1 MANFRVLFVIGALC
15 FISALAGTS
24 AQTNNKNTSPE
35 VVFMGASIIEW
46 WPKNGV
52 FFPGKNYLDKGIAG
66 QTSSQV
72 LKRFVPDVFNHQPKA
87 VVILV
92 GANDIITNV
101 SLNTMT
107 ENIKSMVKLAHQ
119 HGIHVILSSLPPVC
133 GSKVWMRPKML
144 AYNSWL
150 KNYAKD
156 NQANYIDF
164 YSALVD
170 KNQLLPRDKTI
181 DCLHPNKAGY
191 AIMSPL
197 AEIAIQKALKN

>member
-1 MANFRVLFVIGALC
+1 MINFRVLFVIAALC
-15 FISALAGTS
+15 FISAFTETS
-24 AQTNNKNTSPE
+24 DENSNPQ
-35 VVFMGASIIEW
+35 VVFMGASIIQW

-72 LKRFVPDVFNHQPKA
+72 LKRFVPDVINHQPKA

-92 GANDIITNV
+92 GHNDIITKV
-101 SLNTMT
+101 SLSTMT

-133 GSKVWMRPKML
+133 GSKVWMKPKIL

-150 KNYAKD
+150 KNYAQE
-156 NQANYIDF
+156 NQAIYIDF
-164 YSALVD
+164 YSALAD
-170 KNQLLPRDKTI
+170 KNQLLPRNKST

-191 AIMSPL
+191 ALMSPL
-197 AEIAIQKALKN
+197 VDLAIQKALKN

>member
-1 MANFRVLFVIGALC
+1 MTTFKSFLLTIALC
-15 FISALAGTS
+15 FISAFAGTS
-24 AQTNNKNTSPE
+24 DQNNHKNSNPE

-72 LKRFVPDVFNHQPKA
+72 LKRFVPDVINHQPKA

-119 HGIHVILSSLPPVC
+119 HGTHVILSSLPPVC
-133 GSKVWMRPKML
+133 GTKIWMRPKIL
-144 AYNSWL
+144 AYNNWL
-150 KNYAKD
+150 KKYSQE
-156 NQANYIDF
+156 NQVIYLDF

-170 KNQLLPRDKTI
+170 KNQLLPQDKTI

-197 AEIAIQKALKN
+197 AEFAIQKALKK